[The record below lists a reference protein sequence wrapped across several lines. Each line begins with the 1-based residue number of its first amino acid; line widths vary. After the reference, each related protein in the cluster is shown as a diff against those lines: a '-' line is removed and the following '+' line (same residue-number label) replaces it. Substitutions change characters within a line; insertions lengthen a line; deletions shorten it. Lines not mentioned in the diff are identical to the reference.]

1 MIGVE
6 HRSITTERSY
16 IFIKMSPL
24 LSRWL
29 PDASRVRLE
38 TWHFDPASSAI
49 TLTLSA
55 RQRTVCCPLC
65 HRRSRRVHSRYERT
79 LADLPWGA
87 SAVTVRLRVRRLFC
101 DAPDCA
107 RRIFAERLP
116 GMAAPWARKTTRLAE
131 RLTMVG
137 LALGGAAGAHLSR
150 ALGTVVS
157 RNTLLRLVRRAPQ
170 PDTVIP
176 SALGVDDWAQR
187 KRHTYGTLLVDLDR
201 HRPVALLPDREADT
215 LAAWLRAHP
224 GIEVIA
230 RDRAGAYAKG
240 AREGAPE
247 AVQVADRFHLLQNLA
262 EALEVAFTAQ
272 ARDLRAVAQAH
283 QTEAAAPIVMPLP
296 APQAKARALGSER
309 RERRRTRH
317 EQVWALHGQGWPG
330 HAIAQQLGIGVT
342 TVFRSLRHEVFPE
355 RQKRHDGGHSRVDPW
370 QPVVLE
376 HWHAGHCQGRWLFHN
391 LQQQHGYRGSYPTLM
406 RYLQRLRAAEGVLS
420 VHPPS
425 PAQPRPVLVTAARRV
440 WTPRTAA
447 WLVLRRVE
455 KRSVEEQAWLA
466 ALRRHAPALGEI
478 VSLAEEFI
486 GLVRERIPERLD
498 AWLQR
503 ATSSSVRPLRR
514 FAQRL
519 WADYD
524 AVRASMT
531 LDWSSGQTEGQINR
545 LKMMKRQ
552 MYGRAGL
559 DLLSRRFLLAA

>member
-1 MIGVE
+1 
-6 HRSITTERSY
+6 
-16 IFIKMSPL
+16 
-24 LSRWL
+24 
-29 PDASRVRLE
+29 
-38 TWHFDPASSAI
+38 
-49 TLTLSA
+49 
-55 RQRTVCCPLC
+55 
-65 HRRSRRVHSRYERT
+65 
-79 LADLPWGA
+79 
-87 SAVTVRLRVRRLFC
+87 
-101 DAPDCA
+101 
-107 RRIFAERLP
+107 
-116 GMAAPWARKTTRLAE
+116 
-131 RLTMVG
+131 MVG

-201 HRPVALLPDREADT
+201 HRPVALLPDREANT

-224 GIEVIA
+224 GVEVIA

-272 ARDLRAVAQAH
+272 ARDLRAVAPVH
-283 QTEAAAPIVMPLP
+283 QTEAAAQVAMPP
-296 APQAKARALGSER
+296 AEPQAKARALASER

-317 EQVWALHGQGWPG
+317 EQVWALHHQGWPG
-330 HAIAQQLGIGVT
+330 HAIAHYLGIGVT

-355 RQKRHDGGHSRVDPW
+355 RKKRHDGGRSRVDPW

-376 HWHAGHCQGRWLFHN
+376 HWNAGRRQGLWLFRT
-391 LQQQHGYRGSYPTLM
+391 LQQSGYRGSYPTLM
-406 RYLQRLRAAEGVLS
+406 RYLERLRAAEDILS
-420 VHPPS
+420 ARPPLS
-425 PAQPRPVLVTAARRV
+425 AQPRPVLVTAAQRL

-455 KRSVEEQAWLA
+455 KRSVEEQAWLT
-466 ALRRHAPALGEI
+466 ALRQHAPVLDEA
-478 VSLAEEFI
+478 VALAEEFI
-486 GLVRERIPERLD
+486 GLLRERAPERLD

-503 ATSSSVRPLRR
+503 AERSTIRSLRR

-519 WADYD
+519 WADYN
-524 AVRASMT
+524 AVRAAMT
-531 LDWSSGQTEGQINR
+531 SAWSNGQTEGQINR
-545 LKMMKRQ
+545 LKMIKRQ
-552 MYGRAGL
+552 MFGRAGL
-559 DLLSRRFLLAA
+559 DLLARRFLLAA